1 MGMKKKGGGGGV
13 PDYMVTFADLMS
25 ILVCFFVLLISFSI
39 QDKQKMQVVAGSMK
53 DAFGI
58 QFVNRKAGMIEIEGA
73 PVRQH
78 VKQVA
83 PVSKENDTD
92 YADFR
97 HDERTKQGPE
107 ANTHDIEKNEIERPK
122 QFALAAA
129 SLRQAWQEMPEISH
143 LSSHIM
149 VEESPEGLHIQL
161 IDQEARSMFPEES
174 SRPYEHTR
182 KLLAAM
188 APIIKR
194 LPNRIK
200 VMGHTDANRLYKTPG
215 FTLWDLSTDRAQSA
229 RSILSENGI
238 PHDRFFEVGGK
249 ADTEPLFP
257 EDPFLAANRRI
268 SILIMSENPPLPVE
282 HSLKLNGNKK

>member
-1 MGMKKKGGGGGV
+1 MSRKKGGVGGV

-39 QDKQKMQVVAGSMK
+39 QDKQKLQVVAGSMK

-78 VKQVA
+78 VKQIA
-83 PVSKENDTD
+83 PISKQNDTD
-92 YADFR
+92 FADIR
-97 HDERTKQGPE
+97 HDERHKQGPE
-107 ANTHDIEKNEIERPK
+107 ANTHDIEKNDIERPR

-129 SLRQAWQEMPEISH
+129 SLRQAWQEMPEITH
-143 LSSHIM
+143 LSNHLM
-149 VEESPEGLHIQL
+149 LEETPEGLHIQL
-161 IDQEARSMFPEES
+161 IDQEARSMFPAGS

-194 LPNRIK
+194 LPNRLK
-200 VMGHTDANRLYKTPG
+200 LMGHTDAKRLYQSPG
-215 FTLWDLSTDRAQSA
+215 LTLWDLSADRAKEA
-229 RSILSENGI
+229 RRILAENGVG
-238 PHDRFFEVGGK
+238 HDKFYEVGGK
-249 ADTEPLFP
+249 ADVEPLFP
-257 EDPFLAANRRI
+257 EDPYLAANQRI
-268 SILIMSENPPLPVE
+268 SILIMAEKPPIPAG
-282 HSLKLNGNKK
+282 HSLKKERK